1 MRAET
6 TSLLDEWSKS
16 PMNTFLNRVDRLKP
30 LNVVCVKTWKDDTF
44 GIIVYRE
51 NPSTW
56 SLRTLMLFDYSNLP
70 VLHLPAFGL
79 EQKKAAVALELLSCV
94 LLVALRGERRGMVG
108 RDSTAIKDRKKTKSI
123 QKAFGTD
130 TDGEHFS

>member
-1 MRAET
+1 
-6 TSLLDEWSKS
+6 
-16 PMNTFLNRVDRLKP
+16 MNTFLNRVDRLKP

-94 LLVALRGERRGMVG
+94 LLVALRGERRGTVYG
-108 RDSTAIKDRKKTKSI
+108 GQRLNSHQRQKKTKSI